1 MERTAQREIQY
12 LALPTAAAVVHIQI
26 VGAPPDALA
35 PAQMRKTLEDV
46 AHSLATLARVY
57 TMDGSEIATEISAT
71 DLVDGQFTRGAH
83 VFVTKTG
90 KEYRR
95 LVIQRGEMEAAIT
108 ILRRARARW

>member
-1 MERTAQREIQY
+1 MERTTQREVQY

-26 VGAPPDALA
+26 VGVPPDALT
-35 PAQMRKTLEDV
+35 PAQMRRTLQDV
-46 AHSLATLARVY
+46 AHSLAMLAPIYTL
-57 TMDGSEIATEISAT
+57 DGSEIASEIPAT
-71 DLVDGQFTRGAH
+71 DLLDGEFTRGAH

-95 LVIQRGEMEAAIT
+95 LVIQRAEMEAAVT